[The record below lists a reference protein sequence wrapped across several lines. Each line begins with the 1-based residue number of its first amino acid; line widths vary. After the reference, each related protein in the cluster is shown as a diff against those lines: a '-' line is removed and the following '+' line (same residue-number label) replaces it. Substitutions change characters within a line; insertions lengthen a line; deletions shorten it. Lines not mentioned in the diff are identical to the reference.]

1 MSDTLND
8 KEMMK
13 YFNELPLINLSQW
26 IETHVSLEN
35 YSGLVEDAKK
45 IYNQRKE
52 YVLTDHDVKRLGEL
66 GQAILGGLSCNA
78 NGDNFPCRTDRL
90 DAVKHMKEYL
100 DIHNCCEKEIATEVL
115 EKMAK
120 DEDFL
125 LSTNLINFARR
136 VQNYLKKTN

>member
-45 IYNQRKE
+45 IYNQRNSRK
-52 YVLTDHDVKRLGEL
+52 
-66 GQAILGGLSCNA
+66 
-78 NGDNFPCRTDRL
+78 
-90 DAVKHMKEYL
+90 
-100 DIHNCCEKEIATEVL
+100 
-115 EKMAK
+115 
-120 DEDFL
+120 
-125 LSTNLINFARR
+125 
-136 VQNYLKKTN
+136 